1 MGNHASTSSCFLKHS
16 SPKAKLIDGNGNLR
30 QVKVPIT
37 AAEVML
43 EEEPGHVISPVD
55 ELQTNQRI
63 SAMRADDELLAGK
76 VYLLVRLG
84 RVNGMFTQ
92 EETAMI
98 HAACDKKHKSSLK
111 RRSKRSAAKVLPAM
125 AVNPDSSSTTEE
137 KESDYRDGHHVTLSV
152 WDVTDTGFSGY
163 RFRKHRQRSPV
174 LESIS
179 EVY

>member
-1 MGNHASTSSCFLKHS
+1 MGNHASTSSCFLKHP

-30 QVKVPIT
+30 QVKVPIK

-55 ELQTNQRI
+55 GLQTNQRI

-76 VYLLVRLG
+76 VYLLVRLS
-84 RVNGMFTQ
+84 RVNGVFTK

-111 RRSKRSAAKVLPAM
+111 RRGKRSAAKVLPD
-125 AVNPDSSSTTEE
+125 VTGIHVSSSTTEE

-152 WDVTDTGFSGY
+152 RDVTETGFSGY

-179 EVY
+179 EVC